1 MNKGRKWLITAVA
14 LMILSCLCVAC
25 SNQIAV
31 PDNLPYGDLDLS
43 QETAAG
49 LESAARYKTRF
60 KNGDINIGDVMP
72 YYHDGIYSF
81 FYLAETGS
89 HPVYR
94 ADTTDFVNFEDK
106 GEVLAAG
113 APNAQDAMIGTGS
126 IVKAGNDYYFFYT
139 GFKKDNPE
147 AIMLA
152 KSSGNIDDFVKV
164 TDFIIKAADVNGCDL
179 EGRDLRD
186 PEAYYD
192 EENERFVLLVS
203 ARRSGEPVIAKFTVS
218 LDLSV
223 VTYEGVIY
231 SDARP
236 GANVLECSDLFRMG
250 DKWYLTYSVQDVS
263 NGGNDGANSVEAELG
278 SQGKVFYAVSDG
290 IDGPFERVYDAALD
304 SHAFYAAKSIQDG
317 ANTYLAGWIRQKN
330 SNIGWQYLW
339 GGNLQV
345 HQLTQNADGSL
356 NASLP
361 QSVRNYY
368 SVERKLDGA
377 LEAYN
382 GFDMIA
388 ESKDYHTVSAEYPE
402 YLLHATASFD
412 ADTTEFGFALGVSS
426 NTANIMEVAFVPHAN
441 KMRSSMAGRQELCSK
456 NIRLIAGEEYDV
468 TLLVEGSAVTVYVN
482 DSVAFSSRIRNIG
495 NKKLAVFA
503 KGGSVTMK
511 DFHLYTPS
519 NYADTLSSG
528 YGDFTVYENGEAKKG
543 NVNKLNVS
551 SSAPARAEYVSPE
564 DNFLRCTAAVCSD
577 KAVNVKIKLGNSVLK
592 EYGTQAGKVSQ
603 TSVAAYAVK
612 GDKLT
617 VEFTSDE
624 DAVVWTNVSVETDK
638 RAFAAETKAEIAND
652 GTASYTA
659 GESGVYE
666 YVATM
671 YYAGEI
677 IGEPVFE
684 AGESGRAAVT
694 NSARLLTLRGAVK
707 LNAGEKFDVAL
718 RYGKFVSETGAHNI
732 VLAIRGGGNKDTFAA
747 GIGTYTKPV
756 SVQSNVVSEIVPM
769 FENIEFSGIREMS
782 VEMNGDVFGEQGKC
796 GFVYA
801 YGKAGDELK
810 PMTEYNTNGETWE
823 YKHKAPEANDALEI
837 KADYMKQGGDYVTAV
852 IWVAP
857 ADGYIDFV
865 ADYESHTENVQVQAF
880 RNRTLLY
887 DVFLKDAGRADIALL
902 GTEVKSGDCIILAVR
917 AAGRSTGE
925 SDGNYHIKIGK
936 GNSTVPFDPSAPVI
950 ADYAADY
957 NTERQGDYGWK
968 YATASY
974 GWGPERIDGIT
985 LLGKSGESWSGGG
998 ASFDAHGKATG
1009 NLAAILWE
1017 NYTSNKIAVHI
1028 QGSFDI
1034 LQPTALRVWIV
1045 NADGTGK
1052 EKVQEIFA
1060 DTAGK
1065 KYLRNAAYSLDA
1077 GEKIAF
1083 VLCDVWGS
1091 KPECTAD
1098 IRVATKN
1105 GVIVNTAA
1113 FDGAL
1118 NAARAITNGGNS
1130 DGTYTEESF
1139 AALETAVNAAN
1150 EFAPSI
1156 SEKSYAEI
1164 SEATKALETALNGLK
1179 LDTRAA
1185 REELENYIAEVEHL
1199 ENLGSL
1205 VGKVQEFKSALSAA
1219 RNALANEGATS
1230 EQLTEAKDFLEAAR
1244 ANVAVSV
1251 ADNMTDNIAAQG
1263 DCGWI
1268 VAKVGM
1274 QWNPQKPTGYTELTK
1289 DGTVWKSGGD
1299 IAIDE
1304 SGNIYGNEVAY
1315 MWRNYGGNVTLSVR
1329 GKVTVKDQNDDTRD
1343 RCIRVFV
1350 WRNNGN
1356 HERIHESFFAD
1367 SNEFAVNNMAL
1378 AHGEMVMF
1386 IVFDNHSAMTL
1397 DCSIEATDVVTIDK
1411 TSLTALVTNA
1421 AALNAEDY
1429 TEASFD
1435 ALTAAKKA
1443 AQSVLNKDNATA
1455 GEMYRAETALQT
1467 AIAQLE
1473 SAQLAEILQGNNG
1486 WTVVSADIE
1495 WSSPSKL
1502 KDIKNVQF
1510 ENGKFSGNGV
1520 TVQNSSEGKVL
1531 VSSNGGVAIVY
1542 TAMQSGTY
1550 VFEGNLS
1557 GTRGNGRFYEKKGE
1571 ASDYTELGFF
1581 GDSSAI
1587 RREITLQAGES
1598 LAIHFEG
1605 PVSNMLMYLSAQ
1617 PSSAA

>member
-1 MNKGRKWLITAVA
+1 
-14 LMILSCLCVAC
+14 
-25 SNQIAV
+25 
-31 PDNLPYGDLDLS
+31 
-43 QETAAG
+43 
-49 LESAARYKTRF
+49 
-60 KNGDINIGDVMP
+60 
-72 YYHDGIYSF
+72 
-81 FYLAETGS
+81 
-89 HPVYR
+89 
-94 ADTTDFVNFEDK
+94 
-106 GEVLAAG
+106 
-113 APNAQDAMIGTGS
+113 
-126 IVKAGNDYYFFYT
+126 
-139 GFKKDNPE
+139 
-147 AIMLA
+147 
-152 KSSGNIDDFVKV
+152 
-164 TDFIIKAADVNGCDL
+164 
-179 EGRDLRD
+179 
-186 PEAYYD
+186 
-192 EENERFVLLVS
+192 
-203 ARRSGEPVIAKFTVS
+203 
-218 LDLSV
+218 
-223 VTYEGVIY
+223 
-231 SDARP
+231 
-236 GANVLECSDLFRMG
+236 
-250 DKWYLTYSVQDVS
+250 
-263 NGGNDGANSVEAELG
+263 
-278 SQGKVFYAVSDG
+278 
-290 IDGPFERVYDAALD
+290 
-304 SHAFYAAKSIQDG
+304 
-317 ANTYLAGWIRQKN
+317 
-330 SNIGWQYLW
+330 
-339 GGNLQV
+339 
-345 HQLTQNADGSL
+345 
-356 NASLP
+356 
-361 QSVRNYY
+361 
-368 SVERKLDGA
+368 
-377 LEAYN
+377 
-382 GFDMIA
+382 
-388 ESKDYHTVSAEYPE
+388 
-402 YLLHATASFD
+402 
-412 ADTTEFGFALGVSS
+412 
-426 NTANIMEVAFVPHAN
+426 
-441 KMRSSMAGRQELCSK
+441 
-456 NIRLIAGEEYDV
+456 
-468 TLLVEGSAVTVYVN
+468 
-482 DSVAFSSRIRNIG
+482 
-495 NKKLAVFA
+495 
-503 KGGSVTMK
+503 
-511 DFHLYTPS
+511 
-519 NYADTLSSG
+519 
-528 YGDFTVYENGEAKKG
+528 
-543 NVNKLNVS
+543 
-551 SSAPARAEYVSPE
+551 
-564 DNFLRCTAAVCSD
+564 
-577 KAVNVKIKLGNSVLK
+577 
-592 EYGTQAGKVSQ
+592 
-603 TSVAAYAVK
+603 
-612 GDKLT
+612 
-617 VEFTSDE
+617 
-624 DAVVWTNVSVETDK
+624 
-638 RAFAAETKAEIAND
+638 
-652 GTASYTA
+652 
-659 GESGVYE
+659 
-666 YVATM
+666 
-671 YYAGEI
+671 
-677 IGEPVFE
+677 
-684 AGESGRAAVT
+684 
-694 NSARLLTLRGAVK
+694 
-707 LNAGEKFDVAL
+707 
-718 RYGKFVSETGAHNI
+718 
-732 VLAIRGGGNKDTFAA
+732 
-747 GIGTYTKPV
+747 
-756 SVQSNVVSEIVPM
+756 M

-880 RNRTLLY
+880 RNRTLLD

-1105 GVIVNTAA
+1105 GVIVDTAA
-1113 FDGAL
+1113 FNGAL

-1156 SEKSYAEI
+1156 SAKSYAEI

-1185 REELENYIAEVEHL
+1185 REELKNYIDEVEHL

-1219 RNALANEGATS
+1219 RNTLANEGATS
-1230 EQLTEAKDFLEAAR
+1230 EQLTEAKDFLAAAR

-1274 QWNPQKPTGYTELTK
+1274 QWDPQQKPTGYTELTK
-1289 DGTVWKSGGD
+1289 DGNVWKSGGD
-1299 IAIDE
+1299 TAIDE

-1315 MWRNYGGNVTLSVR
+1315 IWRNYGGNVTLSVR
-1329 GKVTVKDQNDDTRD
+1329 GTVTVKDQKDDTSK

-1397 DCSIEATDVVTIDK
+1397 DCAIEATDVVTIDK

-1421 AALNAEDY
+1421 DALNADDY
-1429 TEASFD
+1429 TETSFD
-1435 ALTAAKKA
+1435 ALTAAKDA

-1455 GEMYRAETALQT
+1455 GEMYRAEMALQT

-1473 SAQLAEILQGNNG
+1473 SAQLAEILQGGNG
-1486 WTVVSADIE
+1486 WSVIGAGIKFG
-1495 WSSPSKL
+1495 SPSEL
-1502 KDIKNVQF
+1502 IDIVNVPFKNNKF
-1510 ENGKFSGNGV
+1510 EGNGV
-1520 TVQNSSEGKVL
+1520 TVRNGNNGSVLFASEG
-1531 VSSNGGVAIVY
+1531 GAAIVY
-1542 TAMQSGTY
+1542 TASEDGTY
-1550 VFEGNLS
+1550 TFNGLCS
-1557 GTRGNGRFYEKKGE
+1557 GKRGAGRWYTKTGE
-1571 ASDYTELGFF
+1571 AEVYTEANGWI
-1581 GDSSAI
+1581 GNDSTFN
-1587 RREITLQAGES
+1587 RTFTLRAGES
-1598 LAIHFEG
+1598 IAVHFEG
-1605 PVSNMLMYLSAQ
+1605 AIDMSLTLSVT
-1617 PSSAA
+1617 AA